1 VPENFDKAMIV
12 HAARKNVK
20 KNWINDRDQFL
31 QPETKPGVGFIRQC
45 AVWSLF
51 ADSNH
56 TASLRN
62 IKYKGKKFQII
73 NHLFPFKVSTVR
85 KWKISDSDISR
96 SLAVDTDDRFV
107 AKWLAEQKLD
117 SDSETLLELGQE
129 IYKIFFENFEDLPT
143 AKYQVEHWDAGWWQI
158 KRCLVEAGL
167 KTERLDEIEEIKKQL
182 GAEINEETLDLGI
195 ITSVKLF

>member
-1 VPENFDKAMIV
+1 
-12 HAARKNVK
+12 VK

-31 QPETKPGVGFIRQC
+31 QPEIKPSIAFVRQC

-62 IKYKGKKFQII
+62 IKYKGKTFQII
-73 NHLFPFKVSTVR
+73 NHFFPFKVSTVK

-96 SLAVDTDDRFV
+96 SLTLDTDERFV
-107 AKWLAEQKLD
+107 ANWLAEQKLD
-117 SDSETLLELGQE
+117 SASEKLLELGQE
-129 IYKIFFENFEDLPT
+129 IYKSFFENFKDLPT
-143 AKYQVEHWDAGWWQI
+143 AASKVEHWDAGWFQI

-167 KTERLDEIEEIKKQL
+167 EAERLDEVEEIKKQL
-182 GAEINEETLDLGI
+182 GAEINKGTLDLGI
-195 ITSVKLF
+195 ITSVDLF